1 MGNGGALSPNRLKL
15 TAPSVHGSCLV
26 QVDDHHEDLLPR
38 KSAIHP
44 TGLSDVSMRIKGQR
58 PRPPVGKPRG
68 LSPGVTTKTQKS
80 LLRGGLDTET
90 TGYRGGNILMAQLG
104 THWIT
109 AEGGRR
115 VARILAV
122 RLMKIKAPGENLRGL
137 LVHYTLTGGCIG
149 KSRFSQPIRQ
159 AICAAT
165 TSSSS

>member
-90 TGYRGGNILMAQLG
+90 TGYRGGNILMARLG
-104 THWIT
+104 THWIS
-109 AEGGRR
+109 AEGGRGGGQKTGR
-115 VARILAV
+115 PDHENQSPRRKPPGAV
-122 RLMKIKAPGENLRGL
+122 GALSIDQGS
-137 LVHYTLTGGCIG
+137 HG
-149 KSRFSQPIRQ
+149 KEPVFP
-159 AICAAT
+159 AHP
-165 TSSSS
+165 